1 MEEVFYFFK
10 CILFMKVYVYG
21 SSQEADL
28 LHNSIAQVLED
39 LGLSDFVELE
49 KTQDEALKQ
58 ELQITKESA
67 CIIEE
72 ESIDFKDMIFE
83 GMVPEHEEIKA
94 MFLSIIG

>member
-1 MEEVFYFFK
+1 
-10 CILFMKVYVYG
+10 MKVYVYG
-21 SSQEADL
+21 NSQEADL
-28 LHNSIAQVLED
+28 LYNNISHVLED

-49 KTQDEALKQ
+49 KTQDETLKQ
-58 ELQITKESA
+58 ELQISKDSA

-83 GMVPEHEEIKA
+83 GMVPENEEIKA